1 MQNEL
6 KNGDAPLITIITPT
20 YDREELLTYAYR
32 SFTSQSIGNLEW
44 IVLDDSEKP
53 SIFMTTLDDPRVRY
67 HHLQT
72 RLTIGDKR
80 NMAVGMAKGEI
91 IVQFDDDEYYAP
103 HYVETMLNELRRG
116 NGHVVKLSSF
126 FVYSAIYKQFGY
138 WNLMQKSGYHFCWSQ
153 RPISVVHFGE
163 RNSTFADN
171 HLGYGFSYVFTKSFW
186 EKNKFPSLPFGED
199 TSFIKSAISSGFKLL
214 LLDDDLGLCI
224 HILHQF
230 NTSKCFPQYMM
241 PSAIIRNSSQ
251 IFLLI
256 SFNERNKNE
265 TPQYQPSV
273 GLGCFAR
280 CRSECRIL
288 SCGGGCGDRI
298 ARVRTV
304 PGVVPSLSA
313 GLETATP
320 LVHQWRCRYG
330 IAPLRS
336 LAFGGGVCF

>member
-6 KNGDAPLITIITPT
+6 KNEDAPLITIITPT

-67 HHLQT
+67 HHLQS

-116 NGHVVKLSSF
+116 NGDVVKLSSF

-171 HLGYGFSYVFTKSFW
+171 HLGYGFSYFFTKSFW
-186 EKNKFPSLPFGED
+186 EKNKFPSLSFGED

-241 PSAIIRNSSQ
+241 PSAIIRKLFPN
-251 IFLLI
+251 L
-256 SFNERNKNE
+256 
-265 TPQYQPSV
+265 PSDQ
-273 GLGCFAR
+273 F
-280 CRSECRIL
+280 
-288 SCGGGCGDRI
+288 
-298 ARVRTV
+298 
-304 PGVVPSLSA
+304 
-313 GLETATP
+313 
-320 LVHQWRCRYG
+320 Q
-330 IAPLRS
+330 
-336 LAFGGGVCF
+336 